1 MTASAGLAERIR
13 TRAGLVGF
21 WIGTDNPPMTER
33 LARLGYDYLCLDAQH
48 GLLDDTGCLR
58 NLTAIDAGTAGTT
71 VGMVRVA
78 ANTPQHIG
86 RALDLGAAGVI
97 VPLVN
102 TPEEAAA
109 AVRACRY
116 PPTGTRSYGPVRSAL
131 RIGPEPQETDR
142 AVACV
147 VMIETREGLDN
158 VDKIARVPGIDA
170 LYVGPS
176 DLSLAL
182 GDFPPVADRPAARFA
197 EALDRVRAA
206 ARAAGRGCGL
216 HTNTGAAAAQALA
229 DGFTFA
235 SVSDD
240 IDHLQNAARQALD
253 AARGAAPATVPSISA
268 RASE

>member
-1 MTASAGLAERIR
+1 MTTAADLAERIR
-13 TRAGLVGF
+13 TQTGLVGF
-21 WIGTDNPPMTER
+21 WVGTDNPPMTER

-58 NLTAIDAGTAGTT
+58 NLTAIDAGTSGTT
-71 VGMVRVA
+71 VGIVRVA

-116 PPTGTRSYGPVRSAL
+116 PPAGIRSYGPVRSAL
-131 RIGPEPQETDR
+131 HIGPDPRETDR
-142 AVACV
+142 AVACI

-158 VDKIARVPGIDA
+158 VEKIAQVPGVDA

-182 GDFPPVADRPAARFA
+182 GNTPPAAGWSTPRFA
-197 EALDRVRAA
+197 DALVRVRTA
-206 ARAAGRGCGL
+206 ARTAGRGCGL
-216 HTNTGAAAAQALA
+216 HTNTGAAAARALA

-240 IDHLQNAARQALD
+240 IDHLQNAARHALD
-253 AARGAAPATVPSISA
+253 TARSTVLVG
-268 RASE
+268 

>member
-1 MTASAGLAERIR
+1 MTVAAGFAERIR

-58 NLTAIDAGTAGTT
+58 NLTAIDAGTT

-97 VPLVN
+97 VPLVS

-131 RIGPEPQETDR
+131 RIGPDPREADR

-147 VMIETREGLDN
+147 VMIETLEGLDN
-158 VDKIARVPGIDA
+158 VETIARVPGVDA

-182 GDFPPVADRPAARFA
+182 GDFPPATERPAPRFA
-197 EALDRVRAA
+197 DALDRVRAA

-216 HTNTGAAAAQALA
+216 HTNTGAAAARALA

-240 IDHLQNAARQALD
+240 IDHLQNAARHALD
-253 AARGAAPATVPSISA
+253 TARSAAPATVLSTSA